1 MELEALNASSIKL
14 FLDKELAFLK
24 EAQLKE
30 GFIWL
35 RAKDNIFY
43 EEINYIQNILG
54 HNFCIELMPT
64 PENIRKAVI
73 GRQPTVFIAPY
84 VCPRDFKDFI
94 VEFEVKNFDGVL
106 TSQEIKM
113 GVTRARALQ
122 ERLGISVIESPYK
135 LSDVGGA
142 DKLKEY
148 VALLQKA
155 EEQGFNPK
163 GIFLV
168 GIPGT
173 GKTFFPTCLAGEL
186 NRPLIMLNLEAL
198 KESGE
203 PINKLNQVFEFLNSQ
218 NERMILLID
227 EIEKMIGDADD
238 PLTGRLMTILS
249 ALGDKASEYK
259 NLKILVFAT
268 ANSLNSILDKQPAF
282 LRRGRFDE
290 LFFVNLPTYEMAK
303 NIFEMYIK
311 KLGLEILTM
320 LINLDEL
327 MVAIDDTYRADNS
340 QANKFCYT
348 PAEIESFLKRIAF
361 LRLAK
366 SEEGLTKED
375 ILGCIK
381 LFIPILTSAKEGINK
396 IAAPKELFVEI

>member
-64 PENIRKAVI
+64 SENIRKAVI
-73 GRQPTVFIAPY
+73 GRQPTIFIAPY
-84 VCPRDFKDFI
+84 VCPKDFKEFV
-94 VEFEVKNFDGVL
+94 VEFELKNFDGVL
-106 TSQEIKM
+106 TSQEIKL

-249 ALGDKASEYK
+249 ALGDKGSEYK

-396 IAAPKELFVEI
+396 IAAQKELFVEI

>member
-1 MELEALNASSIKL
+1 MTMLEALNDSNNIRL
-14 FLDKELAFLK
+14 FLDKKLNFLIEK
-24 EAQLKE
+24 NSTN
-30 GFIWL
+30 FIWL
-35 RAKDNIFY
+35 YAKDNLYY
-43 EEINYIQNILG
+43 EEIYYIREKFRWLSVAA
-54 HNFCIELMPT
+54 FPT
-64 PENIRKAVI
+64 EEEIREALKERRGVM
-73 GRQPTVFIAPY
+73 FIAPY
-84 VCPRDFKDFI
+84 HCPDDFKNLI
-94 VEFEVKNFDGVL
+94 VEFEVGNFDGVL
-106 TSQEIKM
+106 TSQEIEL
-113 GVTRARALQ
+113 GVSRAKALQ
-122 ERLGISVIESPYK
+122 ERLGISVIDSPYK

-186 NRPLIMLNLEAL
+186 NRPLIMLNLEVL

-203 PINKLNQVFEFLNSQ
+203 PLNKLNQVFEFLNSQ

-249 ALGDKASEYK
+249 ALGDKGSEYK
-259 NLKILVFAT
+259 NLKLLIFAT
-268 ANSLNSILDKQPAF
+268 ANSLNAILDKQPAF

-290 LFFVNLPTYEMAK
+290 LFFVNLPTFDMAK
-303 NIFEMYIK
+303 SIFEMYIK
-311 KLGLEILTM
+311 KLDLNILTM
-320 LINLDEL
+320 LIDLDEL
-327 MVAIDDTYRADNS
+327 MVEIDNTYRKDNS
-340 QANKFCYT
+340 QPNKFCYT

-366 SEEGLTKED
+366 SEQGLSKED

-381 LFIPILTSAKEGINK
+381 LFIPIITSAKEGIDK
-396 IAAPKELFVEI
+396 IAAQRDLFVEI

>member
-1 MELEALNASSIKL
+1 MELEALSAISIKL

-30 GFIWL
+30 GLIWL
-35 RAKDNIFY
+35 RAKDHLFY
-43 EEINYIQNILG
+43 EHKNYIEGITGL
-54 HNFCIELMPT
+54 NFRIELLPT
-64 PENIRKAVI
+64 PEVIRKAGQEFRSVI
-73 GRQPTVFIAPY
+73 FIAPY
-84 VCPRDFKDFI
+84 RCPIEFRDFI

-113 GVTRARALQ
+113 GVSRARALQ

-249 ALGDKASEYK
+249 ALGDKGSEYK
-259 NLKILVFAT
+259 NLKILIFAT
-268 ANSLNSILDKQPAF
+268 ANSLNAILEKQPAF

-290 LFFVNLPTYEMAK
+290 LFFVNLPTYDMAK
-303 NIFEMYIK
+303 NIFNMYIK

-327 MVAIDDTYRADNS
+327 MVEIDDVYRGDNS
-340 QANKFCYT
+340 QTNRFCYT

-366 SEEGLTKED
+366 SDEGLTKED

-381 LFIPILTSAKEGINK
+381 LFIPIIKSAKEGINK
-396 IAAPKELFVEI
+396 IAAQKELFVEI

>member
-1 MELEALNASSIKL
+1 MELEALSASSSRA
-14 FLDKELAFLK
+14 FLDRELAFLK
-24 EAQLKE
+24 SAELE
-30 GFIWL
+30 GGFIWL

-43 EEINYIQNILG
+43 EEINYMQDILG
-54 HNFCIELMPT
+54 ANFCIELMPT
-64 PENIRKAVI
+64 SENIRKAVI
-73 GRQPTVFIAPY
+73 GRQPTIFIAPY
-84 VCPRDFKDFI
+84 VCPKDFKEFV
-94 VEFEVKNFDGVL
+94 VEFELKNFDGVL
-106 TSQEIKM
+106 TSQEIKL

-249 ALGDKASEYK
+249 ALGDKGSEYK

-396 IAAPKELFVEI
+396 IAAQKELFVEI

>member
-84 VCPRDFKDFI
+84 LCPRDFKDFI

-106 TSQEIKM
+106 TSQEIKL

-122 ERLGISVIESPYK
+122 ERLGISVIQSPYK

-155 EEQGFNPK
+155 EEQGFSPK

-186 NRPLIMLNLEAL
+186 NRPLIMLNLE
-198 KESGE
+198 
-203 PINKLNQVFEFLNSQ
+203 VFEFLNSQ

-249 ALGDKASEYK
+249 ALGDKGSEYK
-259 NLKILVFAT
+259 NLKILIFAT
-268 ANSLNSILDKQPAF
+268 ANSLNAILDKQPAF

-311 KLGLEILTM
+311 KLGLEILNM

-327 MVAIDDTYRADNS
+327 MVAIDDTYRSDNS

-366 SEEGLTKED
+366 SDEGLTKED

-381 LFIPILTSAKEGINK
+381 LFIPIITSAKEGINK
-396 IAAPKELFVEI
+396 IAAQKELFVEI

>member
-64 PENIRKAVI
+64 SENIRKAVI
-73 GRQPTVFIAPY
+73 GRQPTIFIAPY
-84 VCPRDFKDFI
+84 VCPKDFKEFV
-94 VEFEVKNFDGVL
+94 VEFELKNFDGVL
-106 TSQEIKM
+106 TSQEIKL

-249 ALGDKASEYK
+249 ALGDKGSEYK
-259 NLKILVFAT
+259 NLKILIFAT

-396 IAAPKELFVEI
+396 IAAQKELFVEI

>member
-54 HNFCIELMPT
+54 HNFCIELMPA

-84 VCPRDFKDFI
+84 VCPKDFKEFV
-94 VEFEVKNFDGVL
+94 VEFELKNFDGVL
-106 TSQEIKM
+106 TSQEIKL

-249 ALGDKASEYK
+249 ALGDKGSEYK

-396 IAAPKELFVEI
+396 IAAQKELFVEI

>member
-1 MELEALNASSIKL
+1 MELEALSASSSRA

-24 EAQLKE
+24 SAELE
-30 GFIWL
+30 SGFIWL

-43 EEINYIQNILG
+43 EEKLYIQGILG
-54 HNFCIELMPT
+54 INLYVELMPT
-64 PENIRKAVI
+64 PEKIREAVI
-73 GRQPTVFIAPY
+73 GQKPTVFIAPY
-84 VCPRDFKDFI
+84 SCPKDFKEFI
-94 VEFEVKNFDGVL
+94 VEFELKNFDGVL
-106 TSQEIKM
+106 TSQEIKL

-249 ALGDKASEYK
+249 ALGDKGSEYK

-396 IAAPKELFVEI
+396 IAAQKELFVEI

>member
-1 MELEALNASSIKL
+1 MELEALSASSSRA

-24 EAQLKE
+24 SAELE
-30 GFIWL
+30 SGFIWL

-43 EEINYIQNILG
+43 EEKLYIQGILG
-54 HNFCIELMPT
+54 INLYVELMPT
-64 PENIRKAVI
+64 PEKIREAVME
-73 GRQPTVFIAPY
+73 QKPTVFIAPY
-84 VCPRDFKDFI
+84 SCPKDFKEFI
-94 VEFEVKNFDGVL
+94 VEFELKNFDGVL
-106 TSQEIKM
+106 TSQEIKL

-249 ALGDKASEYK
+249 ALGDKGSEYK

-396 IAAPKELFVEI
+396 IAAQKELFVEI

>member
-73 GRQPTVFIAPY
+73 GRQPTIFIAPY
-84 VCPRDFKDFI
+84 VCPKDFKEFV
-94 VEFEVKNFDGVL
+94 VEFELKNFDGVL
-106 TSQEIKM
+106 TSQEIKL

-249 ALGDKASEYK
+249 ALGDKGSEYK

-327 MVAIDDTYRADNS
+327 RVAIDDTYRADNS

-396 IAAPKELFVEI
+396 IAAQKELFVEI

>member
-1 MELEALNASSIKL
+1 MTMLEALNDSNNIKL
-14 FLDKELAFLK
+14 FLDKKLDFLIEK
-24 EAQLKE
+24 NSTN
-30 GFIWL
+30 FIWL
-35 RAKDNIFY
+35 YAKDNLYY
-43 EEINYIQNILG
+43 EEIYY
-54 HNFCIELMPT
+54 
-64 PENIRKAVI
+64 IRKKFYWLRVEAY
-73 GRQPTVFIAPY
+73 PTEEEVREVLKERKGVMFIAPY
-84 VCPRDFKDFI
+84 HCPDDFKNLI
-94 VEFEVKNFDGVL
+94 VEFEVGNFDGVL
-106 TSQEIKM
+106 TSQEIEL
-113 GVTRARALQ
+113 GVSRAKALQ
-122 ERLGISVIESPYK
+122 ERLGISVIDSPYK

-186 NRPLIMLNLEAL
+186 NRPLIMLNLEVL

-203 PINKLNQVFEFLNSQ
+203 PLNKLNQVFEFLNSQ

-249 ALGDKASEYK
+249 ALGDKGSEYK
-259 NLKILVFAT
+259 NLKLLIFAT
-268 ANSLNSILDKQPAF
+268 ANSLNAILDKQPAF

-290 LFFVNLPTYEMAK
+290 LFFVNLPTFDMAK
-303 NIFEMYIK
+303 SIFEMYIK
-311 KLGLEILTM
+311 KLDLNILTM
-320 LINLDEL
+320 LIDLDEL
-327 MVAIDDTYRADNS
+327 MVEIDNTYRKDNS
-340 QANKFCYT
+340 QPNKFCYT
-348 PAEIESFLKRIAF
+348 PAEIESFL
-361 LRLAK
+361 
-366 SEEGLTKED
+366 EQGLSKED

-381 LFIPILTSAKEGINK
+381 LFIPIITSAKEGIDK
-396 IAAPKELFVEI
+396 IAAQRDLFVEI